1 MNKEKFLGAK
11 NLFFMALGLDIL
23 VTAIVIASD
32 LWGADVLR
40 AIGAGTTE
48 AGPSM
53 ISAFEFWDRFA
64 YLILLST
71 LGVGIAL
78 VKWLNA
84 CYSYA
89 IQGLGATGFKQQ
101 GWSLGG
107 WVIPFFNL
115 FKPYQVI
122 NEIYKSGDSTYV
134 ESDGWKRVDGSGLLL
149 TWWIFWA
156 VAHLLGWIA
165 SKQLIKTAL
174 REDMTL
180 DQTIAAIEFHA
191 GFCVVA
197 IVISGFWFIVANA
210 LTGRLLGREVVA
222 TSTENPTHMAD
233 ATQSSP
239 KLSRPT
245 LEPVMLTSTEPPT
258 KTDSNKVVTQ
268 QASPQINT
276 IAGLSP
282 TNSAASTD
290 EDHWATAMTE
300 LESGQRR
307 TGVWAKAYAEA
318 DGEETKAKVAYLK
331 ARVRQLAD
339 AETESQPL
347 PQADGS
353 LTATEK
359 NRPAPISYQS
369 LVKVLENAK
378 KNLSENGWQVNTIR
392 PGCHQVTKNEL
403 TRYFYADQ
411 EFIRFADTVS

>member
-1 MNKEKFLGAK
+1 MKKEKLLGAK
-11 NLFFMALGLDIL
+11 NLFFIALGLDIL

-40 AIGAGTTE
+40 AIRTGTTE
-48 AGPSM
+48 ADPSI
-53 ISAFEFWDRFA
+53 ISAFAFWDKFA
-64 YLILLST
+64 YLMLLTT

-115 FKPYQVI
+115 FKPYQVV

-156 VAHLLGWIA
+156 VAHLLGWTA

-222 TSTENPTHMAD
+222 TSKENPTHMVD

-245 LEPVMLTSTEPPT
+245 LEPVMLTSTKPPT
-258 KTDSNKVVTQ
+258 KTDSNKVVAQ

-347 PQADGS
+347 AQADGS

-378 KNLSENGWQVNTIR
+378 KNLSKNGWKVNTIR

>member
-1 MNKEKFLGAK
+1 M
-11 NLFFMALGLDIL
+11 
-23 VTAIVIASD
+23 IASD
-32 LWGADVLR
+32 RWGADVLK
-40 AIGAGTTE
+40 AIRAGTTS
-48 AGPSM
+48 ADPSI
-53 ISAFEFWDRFA
+53 ISAVAFWDRFA
-64 YLILLST
+64 YLMLLST
-71 LGVGIAL
+71 LGVGLAL

-115 FKPYQVI
+115 FKPYQVV
-122 NEIYKSGDSTYV
+122 NEIYKAGDSTCV
-134 ESDGWKRVDGSGLLL
+134 ASDGWKRVDGSGLLL
-149 TWWIFWA
+149 SWWIFWA
-156 VAHLLGWIA
+156 ITHLLGWIA
-165 SKQLIKTAL
+165 SKQLLKMSL
-174 REDMTL
+174 RADMTHE
-180 DQTIAAIEFHA
+180 QAITYIEFHA

-197 IVISGFWFIVANA
+197 IVIAGFWFIVANA

-233 ATQSSP
+233 ATHSSP

-245 LEPVMLTSTEPPT
+245 LEPVMLTSTKPPT
-258 KTDSNKVVTQ
+258 KTDSNKVFTQ

-392 PGCHQVTKNEL
+392 SGCHQVTKNSQ

-411 EFIRFADTVS
+411 EFIRFADRVA